1 MQVKN
6 SHIHSH
12 HHVVGHS
19 DGQQDNHDFEGI
31 ALEVDTLNS
40 AGSKCASFMSAKN
53 KARQHASSV
62 FKNKC
67 SSLQTKMNLHKGR
80 VRHSRLIVLSW
91 IQCGAIDPIKKTN
104 AKSFKLIP
112 KELGSS
118 DCE

>member
-6 SHIHSH
+6 SHILSH
-12 HHVVGHS
+12 HHVIGHS
-19 DGQQDNHDFEGI
+19 DGQQDNHDFGGI
-31 ALEVDTLNS
+31 ALDVDTNPP
-40 AGSKCASFMSAKN
+40 GSKCASFMRAKN
-53 KARQHASSV
+53 KARQHASSI

-91 IQCGAIDPIKKTN
+91 IQCGAIDPIKNAN